1 MARGAG
7 FLNVLGSVPW
17 ETIGLVAGA
26 VVAVA
31 LVAIVFRVARER
43 E

>member
-1 MARGAG
+1 MNRGAG
-7 FLNVLGSVPW
+7 LFNVFGGVPW
-17 ETIGLVAGA
+17 ETVGLVAGA
-26 VVAVA
+26 IVAVA